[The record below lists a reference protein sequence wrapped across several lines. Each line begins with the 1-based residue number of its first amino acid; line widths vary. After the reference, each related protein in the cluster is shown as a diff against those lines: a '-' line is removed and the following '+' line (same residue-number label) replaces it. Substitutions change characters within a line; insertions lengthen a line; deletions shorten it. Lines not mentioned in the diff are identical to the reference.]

1 MAKRLK
7 WTDFAV
13 SQRKDILEYWNL
25 RNQSKVYSQKLNQLF
40 NETSLMILKNPE
52 IGIKISGT
60 EARGKLVKDYEI
72 IYINLKN
79 SIEIISVF
87 DTRQNPEKL
96 KKILG

>member
-1 MAKRLK
+1 
-7 WTDFAV
+7 
-13 SQRKDILEYWNL
+13 
-25 RNQSKVYSQKLNQLF
+25 
-40 NETSLMILKNPE
+40 MILKNPE

-60 EARGKLVKDYEI
+60 EARGKLVKDYDI

-96 KKILG
+96 KKILGWPFKNSPLQISKITKKNPLNFLRKSTVL